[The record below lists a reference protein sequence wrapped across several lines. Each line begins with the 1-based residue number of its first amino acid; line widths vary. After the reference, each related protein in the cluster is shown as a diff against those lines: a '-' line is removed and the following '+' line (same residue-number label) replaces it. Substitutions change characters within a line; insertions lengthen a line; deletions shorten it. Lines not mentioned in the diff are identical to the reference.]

1 MARPHRTDP
10 PEPAP
15 ESLPEDLDADLARLS
30 PEEIAFLLGGAPEE
44 GARDRLLRAER
55 NARANARRT
64 ARRAADADYAER
76 LRAGDR
82 DRQRRRRAAGAT
94 PGPAEPP
101 VPLPAIQPDE
111 AARRLAEHLHG
122 SDSAQARQLRAR
134 PELVRR
140 YVAGFAAYRLLSVAG
155 ARPTRGALAEALRD
169 RFGLELTP
177 PQVQK
182 LRDHVEGFARPGGPW
197 HAG

>member
-1 MARPHRTDP
+1 MAKPHRTPPPDP
-10 PEPAP
+10 A
-15 ESLPEDLDADLARLS
+15 PEDLDVDLARLS
-30 PEEIAFLLGGAPEE
+30 PEEIAFLLGGAPEDGTRE
-44 GARDRLLRAER
+44 RLLRAER

-82 DRQRRRRAAGAT
+82 DRQRRRRAAGA
-94 PGPAEPP
+94 AEPRGAPSSEAP
-101 VPLPAIQPDE
+101 VPLPAIAPDE
-111 AARRLAEHLHG
+111 AARRLTEHLRE
-122 SDSAQARQLRAR
+122 SDTAQARQLRAR

-177 PQVQK
+177 SQVQK

>member
-15 ESLPEDLDADLARLS
+15 EDLDLARLS

-44 GARDRLLRAER
+44 GERERLLRAER

-64 ARRAADADYAER
+64 ARRATDAEYAER

-82 DRQRRRRAAGAT
+82 DRQRRRRAGATAGAM
-94 PGPAEPP
+94 PGPSEQP
-101 VPLPAIQPDE
+101 VPLPAISLDE
-111 AARRLAEHLHG
+111 AARRLAEHLRE
-122 SDSAQARQLRAR
+122 SDTAQARQLRAR
-134 PELVRR
+134 PDLVRR

-182 LRDHVEGFARPGGPW
+182 LRDHVESFARPGGPW